1 MTNSGVMWVFTL
13 EEMFEPTSEGWL
25 TLAEWRME
33 KYISRGLLAQIPW
46 GRNENDAME
55 KQKKRAL
62 LIEKQW
68 VKFKITEVAFVV

>member
-1 MTNSGVMWVFTL
+1 
-13 EEMFEPTSEGWL
+13 
-25 TLAEWRME
+25 ME